1 MTNSS
6 LANGTAH
13 ASGVDTLNRLLA
25 ILKKEYKTDT
35 SQFSGETTLADTG
48 LDSLSL
54 TDLLFEIEDVFEI
67 KLDDLS
73 PDQMP
78 QQLSGLVDLID
89 RQIAAKPAQAT

>member
-1 MTNSS
+1 MTHSP
-6 LANGTAH
+6 LTNGTSNAT
-13 ASGVDTLNRLLA
+13 SVDTLSRLLA
-25 ILKKEYKTDT
+25 ILKKEYRTDT
-35 SQFSGETTLADTG
+35 SQFSGQTTLADTG

-78 QQLSGLVDLID
+78 AQLSGLVALID
-89 RQIAAKPAQAT
+89 RQIAAKPTQAT

>member
-1 MTNSS
+1 MTHST
-6 LANGTAH
+6 LTNGTDQ
-13 ASGVDTLNRLLA
+13 ASGIDTLNHLLA

-35 SQFSGETTLADTG
+35 SQFSGETTLSDTG

-78 QQLSGLVDLID
+78 QQLSGLVELID
-89 RQIAAKPAQAT
+89 RQIAAKVTQSS